1 MKNQVTENPVK
12 NRVNSIGVTH
22 VAGQVKDMPLIVV
35 AAFLITALYRIKRDG
50 GKGNI
55 NRRFGVV

>member
-22 VAGQVKDMPLIVV
+22 VAGQVKDMPLHSGGCI
-35 AAFLITALYRIKRDG
+35 FDYALYRVKRDG